1 MKRKSENKRV
11 RERIDERNMKLKC
24 CYLPVT
30 GEKWFDREES
40 EDKKVETDELDG
52 DCCYGE

>member
-1 MKRKSENKRV
+1 MAISIAIWALETLRAT
-11 RERIDERNMKLKC
+11 
-24 CYLPVT
+24 VT

-40 EDKKVETDELDG
+40 EDEKVETDELDG

>member
-1 MKRKSENKRV
+1 MAISIAIWALETLRAT
-11 RERIDERNMKLKC
+11 
-24 CYLPVT
+24 VT

-40 EDKKVETDELDG
+40 KDEKVETDELDG